1 VRISIAAGTGDWRA
15 KMGDAMRTSSGLVRL
30 FALALG
36 LLALFGLRAPAHAYP
51 TKPVHF
57 IVCFAAGGP
66 NDIVARLFS
75 QYLSEHFGQQ
85 FVVENRPGAGGN
97 IGMASA
103 LASAPD
109 GYTIVFVGPNN
120 FINPS
125 IYEKLP
131 FDLIRDSA
139 PIAGTLK
146 LTNVLVVHPSV
157 PAKTMPEYIA
167 YAKANPG
174 KVNFGSGGIGTSPH
188 MSGELLKSM
197 AGINIV
203 HVPYRGTAPAL
214 VDLLGGQLQS
224 VFDNIPSAI
233 GHIKSGKL
241 RALGVT
247 ASKRVDSLP
256 DVPSIA
262 ETVPGYE
269 ANVYYGVAMPR
280 ATPPEIVAKLNA
292 GFIAILKN
300 PKLLTRIAELGA
312 EPMPLSSADFS
323 KLMVNETDKWAKVIK
338 AAGIKAQ

>member
-1 VRISIAAGTGDWRA
+1 
-15 KMGDAMRTSSGLVRL
+15 
-30 FALALG
+30 
-36 LLALFGLRAPAHAYP
+36 
-51 TKPVHF
+51 
-57 IVCFAAGGP
+57 
-66 NDIVARLFS
+66 
-75 QYLSEHFGQQ
+75 
-85 FVVENRPGAGGN
+85 
-97 IGMASA
+97 
-103 LASAPD
+103 
-109 GYTIVFVGPNN
+109 
-120 FINPS
+120 
-125 IYEKLP
+125 
-131 FDLIRDSA
+131 
-139 PIAGTLK
+139 LK

-197 AGINIV
+197 AGVNIV

-233 GHIKSGKL
+233 GHIKTGKL

-269 ANVYYGVAMPR
+269 ANVYYGVAVPR
-280 ATPPEIVAKLNA
+280 ATPPDIVAKLNA

-323 KLMVNETDKWAKVIK
+323 KLMVHETDKWAKVIK